1 MTYWNVQKPYNQDKV
16 SVGSIYFNAV
26 RAVSIDTA
34 NIGLNNQGEKVVP
47 SGLFLAEVDG
57 KVRFL
62 PRDYARVAVTTAD
75 TQIEVSM
82 PEIFLAG
89 DDLYHLESEGLV
101 TVAAGAAGDKVS
113 IRFVDNANGL
123 NIGYTHVQV
132 GATTAELTAE
142 LLTVLN
148 DSTNPLS
155 EYARFESDTDGE
167 IKVFSSGAIY
177 DIVASA
183 EGTATATATTQL
195 DTATKFIGRVASVDF
210 ANNLLTLEAAAAVE
224 FGEGA
229 RIGTNV
235 DQVYGLYNHSKDFTQ
250 MLFCDLKAIERCDR
264 VYKSGLPYFDTQLA
278 LQFPNMNF
286 V

>member
-1 MTYWNVQKPYNQDKV
+1 MAYWNVQKPYNQDKV
-16 SVGSIYFNAV
+16 AVGSIYFNAV
-26 RAVSIDTA
+26 RAVSIDTN
-34 NIGLNNQGEKVVP
+34 NIGLNSEGQKVVP

-62 PRDYARVAVTTAD
+62 PRDYAKNAIATTD

-101 TVAAGAAGDKVS
+101 TVGAGAAGDKVT
-113 IRFVDNANGL
+113 IRFVDSANGL
-123 NIGYTHVQV
+123 NIGYTHTQV
-132 GATTAELTAE
+132 GGTLAELTAE
-142 LLTVLN
+142 LITVLN
-148 DSTNPLS
+148 GSANPLS

-167 IKVFSSGAIY
+167 IKVFNTGARYTIE
-177 DIVASA
+177 ASA
-183 EGTATATATTQL
+183 EGGASATVTNQL
-195 DTATKFIGRVASVDF
+195 DTATKLIGRIASVDF
-210 ANNLLTLEAAAAVE
+210 ANSTITLEAASAVE
-224 FGEGA
+224 VSAGA

-250 MLFCDLKAIERCDR
+250 MLYCDLKAIERCDR